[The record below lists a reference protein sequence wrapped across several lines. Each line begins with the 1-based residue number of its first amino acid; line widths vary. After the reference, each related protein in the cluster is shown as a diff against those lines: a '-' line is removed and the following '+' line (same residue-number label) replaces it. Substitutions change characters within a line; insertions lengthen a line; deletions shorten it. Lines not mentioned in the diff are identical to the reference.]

1 MLWNMKAFKL
11 YYARN
16 WQLARKSSAAKTDDH
31 DLVLTNPVVIKF
43 NFKLKKIRK

>member
-1 MLWNMKAFKL
+1 MLASPFITTVAHAVE
-11 YYARN
+11 YESF
-16 WQLARKSSAAKTDDH
+16 QAAKTDDH